1 MSQRLSLPTTPERSK
16 LMAGV
21 RQTGTVNELS
31 VQKILRSLG
40 HRFTVKATDLPG
52 TPDMVNR
59 KGQWAIFVHGCFWH
73 AHNCHLWRLPKGNRS
88 FWKKKF
94 AANKK
99 RDKTK
104 LKELRRKEYSVLT
117 VWQCELKNE
126 IRVRRK
132 LQTFLS
138 ATNGHVVSVAEPK
151 PKARAVTLSFRL
163 DEKTRRVSR
172 TATAPEGTS
181 FTTRFDLP
189 AHISTKQDSRY
200 LYDQV
205 FLRSKKPAWHSPLRG
220 TVRAADLFSG
230 CGGLSLGMREACT
243 ALGKQFKS
251 VLAIDDDSPTL
262 EVYKRN
268 FSPTLPIK
276 DDIWSVLSGE
286 IGARLQKEEKALLKK
301 IGTVDICLAG
311 PPCQGHSDL
320 NNHTRRKDKRNYL
333 YERVARFAE
342 IAEPSHLIIENVPN
356 VINAKERALDNTIA
370 RLEKLGY
377 KVDTNV
383 VHLSDLGVP
392 QRRKRDVL
400 IASSTRLSIADIV
413 NRHKVPS
420 ERTVRWAIADLAR
433 KAPEGLLDT
442 PSVLHRDNIKRIN
455 YLMKHG
461 EYDLPNRLRPIC
473 HQDDHSYVS
482 MYGRLNYDL
491 PAQTVTSGFG
501 SPGQGRYIHPTLRRT
516 ISPHEAARLQ
526 FFPDSFDFTPVQLR
540 TSLANMIG
548 NAVPMLLSF
557 VLGLAMLASWISV

>member
-1 MSQRLSLPTTPERSK
+1 MSQRLSLSTTPERSR
-16 LMAGV
+16 LMSRV
-21 RQTGTVNELS
+21 RQSGTSAELMVRGLLS
-31 VQKILRSLG
+31 SMG
-40 HRFTVKATDLPG
+40 YRFSVKAKDLPG
-52 TPDMVNR
+52 TPDIVNR
-59 KGQWAIFVHGCFWH
+59 SNRWAINVHGCFWH
-73 AHNCHLWRLPKGNRS
+73 KHNCHLWKLPKTNRK
-88 FWKKKF
+88 FWKEKF
-94 AANKK
+94 AANQE

-104 LKELRRKEYSVLT
+104 LKELRRKGFSVLNL
-117 VWQCELKNE
+117 WQCELKNE
-126 IRVRRK
+126 TKTRRK
-132 LQTFLS
+132 LQNFLI
-138 ATNGHVVSVAEPK
+138 ATSRRLTTIVSVDGQEFQQPTIA
-151 PKARAVTLSFRL
+151 LSFRF
-163 DEKTRRVSR
+163 DDKRRLVSR
-172 TATAPEGTS
+172 TATTQDGKS
-181 FTTRFDLP
+181 FETRLEVP
-189 AHISTKQDSRY
+189 SGISTKQDLRA

-205 FLRSKKPAWHSPLRG
+205 FLRSKRPAWHSPLRR

-230 CGGLSLGMREACT
+230 CGGLSLGTREACT

-251 VLAIDDDSPTL
+251 VLAIDEELSSL

-268 FSPTLPIK
+268 FSPTLAIG

-320 NNHTRRKDKRNYL
+320 NNHTRRKDKRNHL

-356 VINAKERALDNTIA
+356 VINAQEPALDNTIA

-383 VHLSDLGVP
+383 VHLAELGVP

-413 NRHKVPS
+413 NRYKVS
-420 ERTVRWAIADLAR
+420 ADRTLRWAIADLAR

-442 PSVLHRDNIKRIN
+442 PSVLHRDNVKRVQ
-455 YLMKHG
+455 YLMRYGKF
-461 EYDLPNRLRPIC
+461 DLPNRLRPIC
-473 HQDDHSYVS
+473 HQNDHSYLS
-482 MYGRLNYDL
+482 MYGRLNYDE
-491 PAQTVTSGFG
+491 PAQTITSGFG

-516 ISPHEAARLQ
+516 LTPHEAARLQ
-526 FFPDSFDFTPVQLR
+526 FYPDSFDFSSVELR
-540 TSLANMIG
+540 TALANMIG

-557 VLGLAMLASWISV
+557 VLALAILTT

>member
-1 MSQRLSLPTTPERSK
+1 MGQRLSLTTTPERSQ

-21 RQTGTVNELS
+21 RQTGTANELS

-40 HRFTVKATDLPG
+40 HRFTVKAKDLPG
-52 TPDMVNR
+52 TPDIVNR
-59 KGQWAIFVHGCFWH
+59 TGQWAIFVHGCFWH
-73 AHNCHLWRLPKGNRS
+73 AHNCHLWKLPKGNRG

-99 RDKTK
+99 RDKIK
-104 LKELRRKEYSVLT
+104 LKELRRKGYSVLT

-126 IRVRRK
+126 IKVRRK
-132 LQTFLS
+132 LQTFLR
-138 ATNGHVVSVAEPK
+138 ATNELTVSVAEPK
-151 PKARAVTLSFRL
+151 PMPSAVTLSYTL

-172 TATAPEGTS
+172 TATASDGTS

-189 AHISTKQDSRY
+189 AHISTMQDARS

-230 CGGLSLGMREACT
+230 CGGLSLGTREACT

-251 VLAIDDDSPTL
+251 VLAIDEDLSSF

-268 FSPTLPIK
+268 FNPTLPIK
-276 DDIWSVLSGE
+276 DDIWKVLSGG

-301 IGTVDICLAG
+301 IGAVDICLAG

-320 NNHTRRKDKRNYL
+320 NNHTRRKDKRNHL

-383 VHLSDLGVP
+383 VFLTDLGVP

-413 NRHKVPS
+413 NRHKIS
-420 ERTVRWAIADLAR
+420 AERTVRWAIADLAR
-433 KAPEGLLDT
+433 KAPEGLFDM
-442 PSVLHRDNIKRIN
+442 PAVLHQDNIKRIH

-461 EYDLPNRLRPIC
+461 KYDLPNRLRPVC

-482 MYGRLNYDL
+482 MYGRLKYDE
-491 PAQTVTSGFG
+491 PAQTITSGFG
-501 SPGQGRYIHPTLRRT
+501 SPGQGRYIHPTRCRT
-516 ISPHEAARLQ
+516 LTPHEAARLQ
-526 FFPDSFDFTPVQLR
+526 FFPDSFDFSSVRFR
-540 TSLANMIG
+540 TALANMIG

-557 VLGLAMLASWISV
+557 VLALTILAL

>member
-1 MSQRLSLPTTPERSK
+1 
-16 LMAGV
+16 
-21 RQTGTVNELS
+21 
-31 VQKILRSLG
+31 
-40 HRFTVKATDLPG
+40 
-52 TPDMVNR
+52 
-59 KGQWAIFVHGCFWH
+59 
-73 AHNCHLWRLPKGNRS
+73 
-88 FWKKKF
+88 
-94 AANKK
+94 
-99 RDKTK
+99 
-104 LKELRRKEYSVLT
+104 LKELRRKGYSVLT

-126 IRVRRK
+126 IKVRRK
-132 LQTFLS
+132 LQAFLS
-138 ATNGHVVSVAEPK
+138 ATDGHLISVTEPK
-151 PKARAVTLSFRL
+151 PDTHAVTLSFRL
-163 DEKTRRVSR
+163 DEKTCRASR
-172 TATAPEGTS
+172 TATSPDGTS
-181 FTTRFDLP
+181 FTKRFDLP
-189 AHISTKQDSRY
+189 ANVSTRQDGRS

-220 TVRAADLFSG
+220 TVRTADLFSG
-230 CGGLSLGMREACT
+230 CGGLSLGTREACA

-251 VLAIDDDSPTL
+251 VLAIDEDLSSL
-262 EVYKRN
+262 EVYNRN
-268 FSPTLPIK
+268 FGPTLAIK

-286 IGARLQKEEKALLKK
+286 IGARLHKEEKALLKK
-301 IGTVDICLAG
+301 IGAVDICLAG

-320 NNHTRRKDKRNYL
+320 NNHTRRKDKRNHL

-356 VINAKERALDNTIA
+356 VINAKERAIDKTIA

-383 VHLSDLGVP
+383 VHLADLGVP

-413 NRHKVPS
+413 NRPKVPS

-442 PSVLHRDNIKRIN
+442 PSVLHRDNIRRIN

-461 EYDLPNRLRPIC
+461 EYDLPNRLRPTC

-501 SPGQGRYIHPTLRRT
+501 SPGQGRYIHPTLGRT

-526 FFPDSFDFTPVQLR
+526 FFPDSFDFTSVQLR